1 MELFDALLAHHDRL
15 GPLPGRWRDLPSLT
29 RYTSIAELEDA
40 IGRVNEESD
49 AVIDRLLGLPADDPL
64 VTPVLLAGLRPLL
77 FLCRGRDRALLNELV
92 TEVAIVIGEMRRVRS
107 VTQRRLAYVIVDR
120 ARDRQRAGLRR
131 EFACRSIDPLTVAEA
146 LPDKRPGV
154 DEIVAERLRLDV
166 LRQQVAATGDAGL
179 ARSWNSLIELVDAPR
194 LSQAERDRWKYIRR
208 RLSGAF
214 GPDAA

>member
-1 MELFDALLAHHDRL
+1 MLSGYLSFA
-15 GPLPGRWRDLPSLT
+15 DLES
-29 RYTSIAELEDA
+29 A
-40 IGRVNEESD
+40 IGGVDDESD
-49 AVIDRLLGLPADDPL
+49 AVIDGLLGMPAADPL
-64 VTPVLLAGLRPLL
+64 VATVLLAGLRPLV

-92 TEVAIVIGEMRRVRS
+92 TEVAIVIGEMRRVRP

-131 EFACRSIDPLTVAEA
+131 EFACRSIDPLTVAESMA
-146 LPDKRPGV
+146 DDRAAV
-154 DEIVAERLRLDV
+154 DEVVVERLRLDV
-166 LRQQVAATGDAGL
+166 LRGQVAASGDVSL

-208 RLSGAF
+208 RLSGAL